1 MHFRRPF
8 SPEMCGRWTKPE
20 KQISV
25 FKQKRTDACGRG
37 LRIEKC
43 LLIQLVRIAVVKGSY
58 PGKPE
63 FFRLS
68 FHNCINCL
76 FLCVDLLYIIFF
88 IPRFKCTKFINSSFF
103 LTQLLTV
110 HSLFQMK
117 ANSHE
122 IKFQRV
128 ISRFRNRKGNWS
140 SFVNLLH
147 NRWVVH
153 SPLLFRKMVEIKRVP
168 LREAIPPSPTSIKP
182 RLLTHTSVH
191 LKPKWPPVML
201 SARSRRSYGK
211 IGVYAGTV

>member
-25 FKQKRTDACGRG
+25 FKQNRTDACGRG

-63 FFRLS
+63 IFRLS

-76 FLCVDLLYIIFF
+76 FLCVDLLHIIFF
-88 IPRFKCTKFINSSFF
+88 IPRYKCTKFINSSFF

-147 NRWVVH
+147 NRWIVH
-153 SPLLFRKMVEIKRVP
+153 SPLFLRTMVEMVTGGH
-168 LREAIPPSPTSIKP
+168 STSIKP
-182 RLLTHTSVH
+182 RCLTHTSVH